1 MKITI
6 DTVLTIALGLMLVFT
21 TYEFNQA
28 AINAEGRIGTL
39 ERKGA
44 SNDAKIVLLE
54 RQVALLMNEVK

>member
-39 ERKGA
+39 ER
-44 SNDAKIVLLE
+44 
-54 RQVALLMNEVK
+54 QVALLMNEVK